1 MKLRNRFPTSH
12 LPEGWFPMGWSHEL
26 AKGEV
31 KTLHYFDSELVMWRG
46 ANGEVAVQD
55 AFCQHLGAHRGVG
68 GEVHGNDLMCPWH
81 GWEWSQ
87 EGHNTRIPYSA
98 EGCKKQLK
106 IRTYPV
112 REWCGMIVA
121 WYSIDPAKAP
131 TWEPPEVPEYGRDD
145 FYDAHPFSDR
155 LHRVKAHPQ
164 MPMENAVDPAHIS
177 YVHGAGEIPVQDSF
191 FADGHWF
198 QSNVFVTYGLGKER
212 TRFTPNGPM
221 RIKVEMNCYGVGLSL
236 IRWTEPIP
244 TVQPTA
250 FTAIDGDYMDYYFC
264 QSSQRAEGSTSSGP
278 DGQALA
284 FMKMQWKVIEQDF
297 PFWENMN
304 YLEVPHFAAEESK
317 AYSAMRRWAAQF
329 YPEEDQVAMMKA
341 AGEAD

>member
-26 AKGEV
+26 AKGEL
-31 KTLHYFDSELVMWRG
+31 KSLHYFDRELVMWRG
-46 ANGEVAVQD
+46 ANDEVAVQD

-68 GEVHGNDLMCPWH
+68 GEVRGDDLMCPWH
-81 GWEWSQ
+81 GWEWGQ
-87 EGHNTRIPYSA
+87 DGHNTRIPYSA

-112 REWCGMIVA
+112 REWCGFIVA
-121 WYSIDPAKAP
+121 WHSLDPEKAP

-145 FYDAHPFSDR
+145 FYDAHPFSDQ

-164 MPMENAVDPAHIS
+164 MPMENAVDPAHIA

-191 FADGHWF
+191 FADKHHF
-198 QSNVFVTYGLGKER
+198 QSNVYVTYGHGKEK
-212 TRFTPNGPM
+212 TRFTPDGPVKI
-221 RIKVEMNCYGVGLSL
+221 RVEMNCYGVGLSL
-236 IRWTEPIP
+236 IRWSEPMP
-244 TVQPTA
+244 TIQPTA
-250 FTAIDGDYMDYYFC
+250 FTPIDGEYMDYYFC
-264 QSSQRAEGSTSSGP
+264 QSSRQLQESVSSEPKGL
-278 DGQALA
+278 ALE
-284 FMKMQWKVIEQDF
+284 FVKMQWNVIVQDF

-304 YLEVPHFAAEESK
+304 YLEQPHFAAEESK

-329 YPEEDQVAMMKA
+329 YPEDAQAAMLKA
-341 AGEAD
+341 AGPAD